1 MKLAHVL
8 SSAIFAFAL
17 VTTSQAACLYPQA
30 PQNIPNG
37 ATATKDDM
45 LAAQATVKEY
55 SQAVQNV
62 YLPCLEQEKQSS
74 IAALTPNDPDYE
86 KKKKTL
92 ESMHAK
98 KHNAAMDELQA
109 TAARWSEEIAV
120 FKKREAE

>member
-1 MKLAHVL
+1 MKLAHALASV
-8 SSAIFAFAL
+8 AFACAL
-17 VTTSQAACLYPQA
+17 GTMAEAACLYPQA

-37 ATATKDDM
+37 ATAAKDDM

-55 SQAVQNV
+55 SQAVQNT
-62 YLPCLEQEKQSS
+62 YLPCLEQEKNSS
-74 IAALTPNDPDYE
+74 IAALTPNDPDYD

-92 ESMHAK
+92 ESIHAK

-109 TAARWSEEIAV
+109 TAARWSEEIAA